1 MRGEECCNQSEDC
14 NVETYKWWSQL
25 KSKLSCGGF
34 RVPCEKKGRMP
45 LELSSPSM
53 PLSFPCPQCLTM
65 FLTLPLPQ
73 CLTSLPRR
81 CSVFFTD
88 LLGGQVLSVN
98 IFYSTW
104 KITAIARKSR
114 ANRPPCLFEGQLRL
128 WDQWFGGWAEQKCN
142 EFLRQ
147 LEVSEPDFVAEF
159 YQAVAAIAGT
169 AYCRLYQIYSIIG
182 YTRYT
187 IS

>member
-1 MRGEECCNQSEDC
+1 ME
-14 NVETYKWWSQL
+14 
-25 KSKLSCGGF
+25 SKQSCGGLQ
-34 RVPCEKKGRMP
+34 VPCERKGEGAPGIIFLFDAAP
-45 LELSSPSM
+45 LPFSLLS
-53 PLSFPCPQCLTM
+53 QT

-114 ANRPPCLFEGQLRL
+114 ANRPPCIFECQLRL
-128 WDQWFGGWAEQKCN
+128 WDQWFGGWAEQECN
-142 EFLRQ
+142 EFLRH
-147 LEVSEPDFVAEF
+147 LEVSEPDFVAKF
-159 YQAVAAIAGT
+159 YQAVAATAGKE
-169 AYCRLYQIYSIIG
+169 
-182 YTRYT
+182 
-187 IS
+187 